1 MEKEYSLEAKKPMPR
16 HFSSLSSVLQ
26 LVCIADCE
34 TVSKAFTT
42 VSIVSE
48 ALFIYDMTSALAD
61 SKMLMAKIHSY
72 LKQCLCNFHFIKT
85 RYFSQNISISWS
97 IQAPGSHEWA
107 EAHVTIQVIR
117 ILHFKV
123 LITNMPHFFTKK
135 EILFVNIESWHFVR
149 FHKNNWC

>member
-61 SKMLMAKIHSY
+61 SKNFGGNLSAK
-72 LKQCLCNFHFIKT
+72 T
-85 RYFSQNISISWS
+85 
-97 IQAPGSHEWA
+97 
-107 EAHVTIQVIR
+107 V
-117 ILHFKV
+117 
-123 LITNMPHFFTKK
+123 
-135 EILFVNIESWHFVR
+135 LFVKKI
-149 FHKNNWC
+149 